1 MNNIVFQ
8 QNLVK
13 NMNPLT
19 FVKDSQTTV
28 TMDKHGSI
36 TIPGNIGYVEIDRHT
51 STYKDGDD
59 NPSFT
64 ILNNIETTNTPNKNQ
79 RLLIQNSTGK
89 TIYFHGAGNTVD
101 ITHHE
106 SIIPNESTHRIITGG
121 DHCHVKDGMMAE
133 LIFNG
138 TNYALLSTT
147 KTEITVLVFFDWFS
161 F

>member
-1 MNNIVFQ
+1 MNDIDFQ
-8 QNLVK
+8 HHFVK
-13 NMNPLT
+13 NINPLA

-28 TMDKHGSI
+28 KLDKHGSI
-36 TIPGNIGYVEIDRHT
+36 HIPGNIGYVEIDRHT

-147 KTEITVLVFFDWFS
+147 KTEITVLVFFAWFS